1 MEINKMTKGAAIQSF
16 FERFMDAYAVS
27 SVPEDVVFPYLTYEY
42 TVDAWDG
49 GEVGITVNLWF
60 YTESE
65 AIPNAKVQQI
75 SDAIGMG
82 GVTIRCDGGFV
93 WIKRGTPWSTSL
105 ADDTAPGIKRRYI
118 NIVAEYMTLN

>member
-49 GEVGITVNLWF
+49 GEVGITANLWF

-65 AIPNAKVQQI
+65 AIPNAYSRI
-75 SDAIGMG
+75 CLAMREPNTRSSA
-82 GVTIRCDGGFV
+82 C
-93 WIKRGTPWSTSL
+93 TSHCCTS
-105 ADDTAPGIKRRYI
+105 AQ
-118 NIVAEYMTLN
+118 V